1 VQQQLKVCIL
11 VGPLIFGVRNQGSDV
26 LDTSWITQGAANEVP
41 EEFAVDEAPESSPD
55 AI

>member
-1 VQQQLKVCIL
+1 VQQQLKVCVL
-11 VGPLIFGVRNQGSDV
+11 VGSLIFGARNQGSNALYTPWV
-26 LDTSWITQGAANEVP
+26 TQGAANEVP